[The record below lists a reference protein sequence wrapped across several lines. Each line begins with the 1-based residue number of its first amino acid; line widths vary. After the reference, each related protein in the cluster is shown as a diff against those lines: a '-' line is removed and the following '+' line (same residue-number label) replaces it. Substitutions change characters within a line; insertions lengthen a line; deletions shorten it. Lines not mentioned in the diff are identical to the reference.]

1 MSVGKQ
7 KELGQCWVKLSL
19 PFFTPNRF
27 VQFCVFWKKA
37 KSRAKKQNQGQ
48 KSKIKSILKKQK
60 RATI

>member
-1 MSVGKQ
+1 VGKQ

-19 PFFTPNRF
+19 PFFTPVVLRDFAFFGKN
-27 VQFCVFWKKA
+27 
-37 KSRAKKQNQGQ
+37 QNQGQ